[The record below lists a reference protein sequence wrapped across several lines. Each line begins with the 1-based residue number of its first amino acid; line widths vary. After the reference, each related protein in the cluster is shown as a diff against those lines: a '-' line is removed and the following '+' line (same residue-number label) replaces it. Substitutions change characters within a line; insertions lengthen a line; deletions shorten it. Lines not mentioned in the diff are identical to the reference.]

1 DYEDAAEQKG
11 YNILVP
17 VNGTEVSRR
26 GLEMALAMASAE
38 DTTITALL
46 VAERKTETPSRKTP
60 RMTARRKAE
69 KAILD
74 DVRALA
80 KRYGHEVKPAVHM
93 EGSPDEAIFE
103 EAKKM
108 KASLIVIGAS
118 RRVGDTLYFGKTV
131 GALLEKWKGAIVV
144 VAG

>member
-1 DYEDAAEQKG
+1 
-11 YNILVP
+11 
-17 VNGTEVSRR
+17 
-26 GLEMALAMASAE
+26 MALAMASAE

-46 VAERKTETPSRKTP
+46 VAERKPESPRRKASR
-60 RMTARRKAE
+60 TAAGRKAE
-69 KAILD
+69 KAILE

-80 KRYGHEVKPAVHM
+80 KRYGHAIKPAIHL

-103 EAKKM
+103 EARKM
-108 KASLIVIGAS
+108 KVSLIVIGAS

-131 GALLEKWKGAIVV
+131 GALLEKWKGAIMV